1 MKKRFILS
9 LILALAVA
17 NVFYSPAQAGVVQ
30 NLKTKI
36 SYNREI
42 KNTRNAIKDV
52 FAKQDEYTNSHE
64 LEKLSSIYAENFV
77 NTDGFDK
84 KLYFKLIEDTWETYP
99 DITYTTEIRDI
110 RINGNYAVVQTYET
124 AFATTHEVSDTIDTY
139 GTLSSNA
146 NSMYYLQ
153 KAGSQWV
160 IFAEQ
165 VLDEKSQLK
174 YGDARFVQM
183 DLNAPKIVNA
193 GDEYS
198 ASLNIQLEDDET
210 AVASIDTQ
218 EIIHPIG
225 KPEETFRNLS
235 SQNQLERLFKANSKN
250 INEYVTASIGI
261 AKAEPYDEQYS
272 KVYVSGIAFLMTR
285 INVIPA
291 NKFITLEED
300 NAPKTK

>member
-1 MKKRFILS
+1 MKKIFILP
-9 LILALAVA
+9 LILTLALANAFAQPA
-17 NVFYSPAQAGVVQ
+17 NAGFVR
-30 NLKTKI
+30 NFKTKI

-42 KNTRNAIKDV
+42 KNTTKDIKDV
-52 FAKQDEYTNSHE
+52 FTKQDEFTNNHE
-64 LEKLSSIYAENFV
+64 LEKLSSLYSDKFV
-77 NTDGFDK
+77 NSDGFDK
-84 KLYFKLIEDTWETYP
+84 KIYFKLIEDTWETYP

-110 RINGNYAVVQTYET
+110 RINGNFAVVQTYET
-124 AFATTHEVSDTIDTY
+124 AYATTHEVSDTIDAY
-139 GTLSSNA
+139 GELNSIA

-153 KAGSQWV
+153 KAGSHWI

-165 VLDEKSQLK
+165 VLDEKSQLR
-174 YGDARFVQM
+174 YGDARFVKM

-198 ASLNIQLEDDET
+198 ASLNIQLDDDET

-225 KPEETFRNLS
+225 KPDDAFRNLS
-235 SQNQLERLFKANSKN
+235 NQNQLERIFKANSKN

-261 AKAEPYDEQYS
+261 AKAEPYDEKYS

>member
-110 RINGNYAVVQTYET
+110 RLNGNYAVVQTFET

-146 NSMYYLQ
+146 NSIYYLQ
-153 KAGSQWV
+153 KNGSDWV

-193 GDEYS
+193 GAEYS
-198 ASLNIQLEDDET
+198 ASLNIQLDDDET

-261 AKAEPYDEQYS
+261 AKAEPYDEKYS

>member
-42 KNTRNAIKDV
+42 KNTREEIKDV
-52 FAKQDEYTNSHE
+52 FTKQDEYTNNHE
-64 LEKLSSIYAENFV
+64 LEKLSALYSEKFINS
-77 NTDGFDK
+77 DGINK
-84 KLYFKLIEDTWETYP
+84 KVYFELIKDTWETYP

-110 RINGNYAVVQTYET
+110 RLDGNFAVVQTYET
-124 AFATTHEVSDTIDTY
+124 AFATTHEVSDAIDTY
-139 GTLSSNA
+139 GTLNSIA
-146 NSMYYLQ
+146 NTMYYLQ
-153 KAGSQWV
+153 KSGSQWI

-165 VLDEKSQLK
+165 VLDEKSQLR
-174 YGDARFVQM
+174 YGDARFVKM
-183 DLNAPKIVNA
+183 DLNAPKIVHA

-198 ASLNIQLEDDET
+198 ASLNIQLDDDET

-225 KPEETFRNLS
+225 KPDEVFRNLS
-235 SQNQLERLFKANSKN
+235 NQNQLERIFKANTKN

-285 INVIPA
+285 INVIPI

-300 NAPKTK
+300 NAQKTK

>member
-1 MKKRFILS
+1 M
-9 LILALAVA
+9 
-17 NVFYSPAQAGVVQ
+17 
-30 NLKTKI
+30 
-36 SYNREI
+36 
-42 KNTRNAIKDV
+42 
-52 FAKQDEYTNSHE
+52 
-64 LEKLSSIYAENFV
+64 
-77 NTDGFDK
+77 
-84 KLYFKLIEDTWETYP
+84 
-99 DITYTTEIRDI
+99 
-110 RINGNYAVVQTYET
+110 
-124 AFATTHEVSDTIDTY
+124 SDTIDAY
-139 GTLSSNA
+139 GELSSTA

-165 VLDEKSQLK
+165 VLDEKSQLR
-174 YGDARFVQM
+174 YGDARFVKM
-183 DLNAPKIVNA
+183 DLNAPKIVHA

-198 ASLNIQLEDDET
+198 ASLNIQLDDDET

>member
-42 KNTRNAIKDV
+42 KNTRDAIKDV

-110 RINGNYAVVQTYET
+110 RLNGNYAVVQTFET

-146 NSMYYLQ
+146 NSIYYLQ
-153 KAGSQWV
+153 KTGSDWV

-193 GDEYS
+193 GAEYS

-225 KPEETFRNLS
+225 KPEEAFRNLS
-235 SQNQLERLFKANSKN
+235 NQNQLERLFKANSKN

-261 AKAEPYDEQYS
+261 AKAEPYDEKYS
-272 KVYVSGIAFLMTR
+272 KVYVAGIAFLMTR
-285 INVIPA
+285 VNVIPA

-300 NAPKTK
+300 NAQKAK

>member
-1 MKKRFILS
+1 MKKIFILP
-9 LILALAVA
+9 LILTLALANAFAQPA
-17 NVFYSPAQAGVVQ
+17 NAGFVR
-30 NLKTKI
+30 NFKTKI
-36 SYNREI
+36 SVNREI
-42 KNTRNAIKDV
+42 KTTRDALKDV
-52 FAKQDEYTNSHE
+52 FKKQDEYTNNHE
-64 LEKLSSIYAENFV
+64 LEKLSSLYSDKFINS
-77 NTDGFDK
+77 DGFDK
-84 KLYFKLIEDTWETYP
+84 KIYFKLIEDTWETYP

-110 RINGNYAVVQTYET
+110 RINGNFAVVQTYET
-124 AFATTHEVSDTIDTY
+124 AYATTHEVSDTIDAY
-139 GTLSSNA
+139 GELSSTA

-165 VLDEKSQLK
+165 VLDEKSQLR
-174 YGDARFVQM
+174 YGDARFVKM
-183 DLNAPKIVNA
+183 DLNAPKIVHA

-198 ASLNIQLEDDET
+198 ASLNIQLDDDET

-218 EIIHPIG
+218 EIIHPVG
-225 KPEETFRNLS
+225 KPDEAFRNLS
-235 SQNQLERLFKANSKN
+235 NQNQLERVFKANTKN
-250 INEYVTASIGI
+250 INEYATASIGI

>member
-1 MKKRFILS
+1 MNKRFIIP
-9 LILALAVA
+9 LILTLAFA
-17 NVFYSPAQAGVVQ
+17 NTFAQPVHAGFVQ
-30 NLKTKI
+30 NFKTKI
-36 SYNREI
+36 SVNREI
-42 KNTRNAIKDV
+42 KTTREEIKDV
-52 FAKQDEYTNSHE
+52 FTKQDEYTNNHE
-64 LEKLSSIYAENFV
+64 LEKLSALYSEKFINS
-77 NTDGFDK
+77 DGINK
-84 KLYFKLIEDTWETYP
+84 KVYFELIKDTWETYP

-110 RINGNYAVVQTYET
+110 RLDGNFAVVQTYET
-124 AFATTHEVSDTIDTY
+124 AFATTHEVSDAIDTY
-139 GTLSSNA
+139 GTLNSIA
-146 NSMYYLQ
+146 NTMYYLQ
-153 KAGSQWV
+153 KSGSQWI

-193 GDEYS
+193 GEEYS
-198 ASLNIQLEDDET
+198 ASLNIQLEGDET

-225 KPEETFRNLS
+225 KPDEVFRNLS
-235 SQNQLERLFKANSKN
+235 NQNQLERIFKANTKN

-285 INVIPA
+285 VNVIPT

-300 NAPKTK
+300 NAQKTK

>member
-42 KNTRNAIKDV
+42 KNTRNAIKDF

-110 RINGNYAVVQTYET
+110 RINGNFAVVQTYET
-124 AFATTHEVSDTIDTY
+124 AYATTHEVSDTIDAY
-139 GTLSSNA
+139 GELSSTA

-165 VLDEKSQLK
+165 VLDEKSQLR
-174 YGDARFVQM
+174 YGDARFVKM
-183 DLNAPKIVNA
+183 DLNAPKIVHA

-198 ASLNIQLEDDET
+198 ASLNIQLDDDET

>member
-110 RINGNYAVVQTYET
+110 RLNGNFAVVQTYET
-124 AFATTHEVSDTIDTY
+124 AFATTHEVSDAIDTY
-139 GTLSSNA
+139 GTLNSIA
-146 NSMYYLQ
+146 NTMYYLQ
-153 KAGSQWV
+153 KSGSQWI

-193 GDEYS
+193 GEEYS
-198 ASLNIQLEDDET
+198 ASLNIQLEGDET

-225 KPEETFRNLS
+225 KPDEVFRNLS
-235 SQNQLERLFKANSKN
+235 NQNQLERIFKANTKN

-285 INVIPA
+285 VNVIPT

-300 NAPKTK
+300 NAQKTK